1 VLNKLKTAL
10 VESYVGAIALG
21 MLFSEGVVHFAGIF
35 SMPVAQWISRRQYQ
49 EISLRNDIPV
59 RFSVGPAVP
68 ELIKC
73 VALFAVG
80 YILLRWLYFNSVE
93 PSESLPEGRETL

>member
-1 VLNKLKTAL
+1 
-10 VESYVGAIALG
+10 
-21 MLFSEGVVHFAGIF
+21 
-35 SMPVAQWISRRQYQ
+35 
-49 EISLRNDIPV
+49 
-59 RFSVGPAVP
+59 VP